1 MEFVILSALAQEAA
15 TNHLIQMNNV
25 DFLDWLSMGTTNSI
39 EMALI
44 HFEELDSV
52 EGYLKCAIIR
62 DYLKLIKI
70 D

>member
-1 MEFVILSALAQEAA
+1 VEFLILSALAKEAA
-15 TNHLIQMNNV
+15 TNHLMQMSDV
-25 DFLDWLSMGTTNSI
+25 DFLDWLSLGSIDSI

-62 DYLKLIKI
+62 DYLKVIT
-70 D
+70 

>member
-1 MEFVILSALAQEAA
+1 VEFLILSALAKEAA
-15 TNHLIQMNNV
+15 TNHLMQMSDL
-25 DFLDWLSMGTTNSI
+25 DFLDWLSLGSIDSI

-62 DYLKLIKI
+62 DYLKVIT
-70 D
+70 

>member
-1 MEFVILSALAQEAA
+1 M
-15 TNHLIQMNNV
+15 QMSDL
-25 DFLDWLSMGTTNSI
+25 DFLDWLSLGSIDSI

-62 DYLKLIKI
+62 DYLKVIT
-70 D
+70 

>member
-1 MEFVILSALAQEAA
+1 MEFLILSALAKEAA
-15 TNHLIQMNNV
+15 TNHLMQMSDL
-25 DFLDWLSMGTTNSI
+25 DFLDWLSLGSIDSI

-62 DYLKLIKI
+62 DYLKVIT
-70 D
+70 

>member
-1 MEFVILSALAQEAA
+1 
-15 TNHLIQMNNV
+15 MNEV
-25 DFLDWLSMGTTNSI
+25 DFLDWLSLGSIDSI

-62 DYLKLIKI
+62 DYLRLIKI